1 MAVSSST
8 RGLVLD
14 GYVRVSKVGGREGER
29 FISPAVQR
37 EQIAAWA
44 NARGHRLGQV
54 FIELDESGARADR
67 PLLTAAVARIEAGI
81 SDGLVVSKINR
92 FGRSLLDGLS
102 AIERVRVA
110 GGTFFSVQDDMSTA
124 TDTGRLVLRIM
135 LSMAEWELDHIRAG
149 WEIARRY
156 AVARGV
162 HQGSTT
168 PIGYRK
174 RRSGRLQPDPVTAPV
189 LAEVFRRRAAGES
202 ISRLA
207 RYLEQEGVRTS
218 RGNPGWCYS
227 TLKQVLRNRVYV
239 GEVRSGR
246 FVCEDAHPALVDAV
260 TWELAQTPRQPASAV
275 TRRPSLLA
283 GIVRCAGC
291 GRPLIAHRRGIE
303 DKTTYSCLRHHA
315 GGACPAP
322 ANIDSS
328 LVDPYVEAAVMRLL
342 SGRRCAPDGEL
353 RAAERTVLQT
363 HGALSRYRDSDR
375 VFALLGE
382 EAFLEGLNVR
392 VERARE
398 AHLRLAA
405 AQARTATHD
414 LPSASEVR
422 ARWPAMDTD
431 ARRELLKQVVDCVF
445 VERGHRRPEERVTV
459 CAAGAGPANLPSR
472 RDKYSRMQPF
482 TAPPVLRAA
491 DDATPEWDPAV
502 LRRRLRDFTRGQQE
516 WPTAATFRR
525 AGRAALYHQ
534 ALYQGGEH
542 YWAKQLGLAFTG
554 RNATAM
560 RWSEGRVRASLRI
573 YLAEKDSWPLWSQF
587 RRDGMHTLRT
597 MIGRTGGSARWAS
610 ELGLRFDQHPTSYW
624 TPERIRAQLTEF
636 CAGRAYFPS
645 HREFNTANLGGM
657 VAVMQRD
664 DSVQR
669 WATEFGLPR
678 TPGGRRPTPGN

>member
-1 MAVSSST
+1 MAANSSR

-14 GYVRVSKVGGREGER
+14 GYVRVSKVGGRDGER

-37 EQIAAWA
+37 EQIEAWA
-44 NARGHRLGQV
+44 SSRGHRLGQV

-92 FGRSLLDGLS
+92 FGRSLLDGLL

-135 LSMAEWELDHIRAG
+135 LSMAEWELDHVRAG

-162 HQGSTT
+162 HQGSRT

-174 RRSGRLQPDPVTAPV
+174 LPSGRLQPDPVTAAV

-202 ISRLA
+202 ITSLA

-246 FVCEDAHPALVDAV
+246 FVREDAHPALVDAV

-283 GIVRCAGC
+283 GVVRCAGC
-291 GRPLIAHRRGIE
+291 GHPLIAHRRGVE
-303 DKTTYSCLRHHA
+303 EKTTYSCLRHHA

-328 LVDPYVEAAVMRLL
+328 LVEPLVEAAVMRLL
-342 SGRRCAPDGEL
+342 SGRRRPPDGEL
-353 RAAERTVLQT
+353 RAAEGRVLQT
-363 HGALSRYRDSDR
+363 HAALSRYRDSDR

-382 EAFLEGLNVR
+382 EAFLQGLNVR
-392 VERARE
+392 LERARE

-405 AQARTATHD
+405 TQARTATHE

-459 CAAGAGPANLPSR
+459 CAAGVGPVNLPSR
-472 RDKYSRMQPF
+472 RDKYSRIQPF
-482 TAPPVLRAA
+482 TAPPVRRSEK
-491 DDATPEWDPAV
+491 DSRPEWDPGV
-502 LRRRLRDFTRGQQE
+502 LRRRLRAFTRGQQQ

-525 AGRAALYHQ
+525 AGRGGLYHQ
-534 ALYQGGEH
+534 AIYQGGEH
-542 YWAKQLGLAFTG
+542 YWAKQLGLDFTS
-554 RNATAM
+554 RNAAAM
-560 RWSEGRVRASLRI
+560 PWSEDRVRASLRI
-573 YLAEKDSWPLWSQF
+573 YLADKDAWPLWNQF
-587 RRDGMHTLRT
+587 RRDGMATLRT
-597 MIGRTGGSARWAS
+597 MIGRTGGAVRWAE
-610 ELGLRFDQHPTSYW
+610 ELGIGFDQRPTSYW
-624 TPERIRAQLTEF
+624 TPERIRAALTEF
-636 CAGRAYFPS
+636 CAGRTYFPS
-645 HREFNTANLGGM
+645 HREFNVANLRGM
-657 VAVMQRD
+657 AAVMQRD

-669 WATEFGLPR
+669 WATEFRLPR
-678 TPGGRRPTPGN
+678 TPGGRRPAAGR